1 MKFKNFGGNKMSVKV
16 EKTDNKNE
24 LKLEFTV
31 EAKTFEEGMKTVYK
45 KNAKYFSIPGFRK
58 GKVPMNMVEK
68 FYGAQIFYEDTFN
81 EIVPEIYDEAIK
93 EEKLEV
99 VSRPEIDIVQMEKG
113 KDLIFT
119 ALVQTKP
126 DVKLGM
132 YEGIALEKNKYE
144 VTEQMIEHELE
155 HMADRNSRMVTVENR
170 PAKLEDTV
178 VIDFCGSID
187 GKEFEGGKAE
197 NHELKLGSNTFIPG
211 FEDQVVGMKTEQEK
225 DINVKFP
232 DEYFS
237 KELAGKEAVFKVKVH
252 EIKEKELPKI
262 DDEFAKDVSEFDT
275 LKELK
280 ADIKAKKEK
289 QNDERSKNELQ
300 ETAVKAVAEKSE
312 VDIPSGMIEAE
323 VDAMAEDMGHR
334 LAYQGISLEQ
344 YLNMIGKSMEDYKKE
359 NEEPAKESV
368 KMRLVLEAISKDAKI
383 EVTEKEIA
391 EKIKELAT
399 AYGRKEEE
407 LNSNEELKKNIEAS
421 IKSEKSINYIIDHA
435 KVKEVVAKSEECECG
450 HDHAQKQEKAEK
462 KTTKKSTKKAETTEK
477 EDKTEK
483 KTTKKETKK

>member
-1 MKFKNFGGNKMSVKV
+1 MSVKV

-24 LKLEFTV
+24 LKLEFTI
-31 EAKTFEEGMKTVYK
+31 EAKIFEEGIKKVYQ

-58 GKVPMNMVEK
+58 GKVPMNMIEK

-81 EIVPEIYDEAIK
+81 EIVPEIYDNAIK

-99 VSRPEIDIVQMEKG
+99 VSRPEIDVVQMEKG

-119 ALVQTKP
+119 AVVQTKP
-126 DVKLGM
+126 DVKLGK
-132 YEGIALEKNKYE
+132 YKGISLEKNKYE
-144 VTEQMIEHELE
+144 VTDQTIEHELE
-155 HMADRNSRMVTVENR
+155 HMADRNARMVTVENR
-170 PAKLEDTV
+170 PAKLDDTV

-211 FEDQVVGMKTEQEK
+211 FETQVVGMKTEEEK
-225 DINVKFP
+225 DINVTFP
-232 DEYFS
+232 EEYFS
-237 KELAGKEAVFKVKVH
+237 KELAGKDAVFKVKVH

-289 QNDERSKNELQ
+289 QNEERSKNELQ
-300 ETAVKAVAEKSE
+300 EIAVKTVAESSE

-323 VDAMAEDMGHR
+323 VDAMAEDMNNR
-334 LAYQGISLEQ
+334 LAYQGVSLEQ
-344 YLNMIGKSMEDYKKE
+344 YLKMVGKSMEDYKKE

-383 EVTEKEIA
+383 EVDDKEIA
-391 EKIKELAT
+391 EKIEELAK

-407 LNSNEELKKNIEAS
+407 LNGNEELKKNLEAS
-421 IKSEKSINYIIDHA
+421 IKSEKSINYIIDNA
-435 KVKEVVAKSEECECG
+435 KVKEVIAKVEECSCG
-450 HDHAQKQEKAEK
+450 HDHEEKAEK
-462 KTTKKSTKKAETTEK
+462 KTAKKATAKKDTKEK
-477 EDKTEK
+477 TDKKAKDK
-483 KTTKKETKK
+483 K